1 MWPEIQLVVL
11 AGRETVNPHLR
22 RWAERFDH
30 ARTLLGSELPD
41 LLACRRNLVL
51 RWFRDES
58 PPQAAWLL
66 MMDDDCVPV
75 AETDELLRCRADVA
89 SARVWARTG
98 AEAHPHALSA
108 ACLKLSR
115 AAVAAIRP
123 PWFRFT
129 LAPDGTAEQMCECRY
144 FWLKAQRAGFRSVR
158 AGVVGHRFP
167 VTVLPPADAAA
178 EGGRPRFL
186 FDSEV
191 ADGQV

>member
-11 AGRETVNPHLR
+11 AGRETVNPHLA
-22 RWAERFDH
+22 RWARRFDH
-30 ARTLLGSELPD
+30 ARTFLGSELPD
-41 LLACRRNLVL
+41 LLACRRNHLL
-51 RWFRDES
+51 RWFRDEC
-58 PPQAAWLL
+58 PPSAAWLL

-75 AETDELLRCRADVA
+75 AGTDELLRSPADVA

-98 AEAHPHALSA
+98 REAHAHTLSV

-115 AAVAAIRP
+115 RAVEAIRP

-129 LAPDGTAEQMCECRY
+129 LAPDGTAERMCECQY
-144 FWLKAQRAGFRSVR
+144 FWLKAQRAGLCPVR

-167 VTVLPPADAAA
+167 VTVLPPADD
-178 EGGRPRFL
+178 GGRPRFL

-191 ADGQV
+191 ADAQV